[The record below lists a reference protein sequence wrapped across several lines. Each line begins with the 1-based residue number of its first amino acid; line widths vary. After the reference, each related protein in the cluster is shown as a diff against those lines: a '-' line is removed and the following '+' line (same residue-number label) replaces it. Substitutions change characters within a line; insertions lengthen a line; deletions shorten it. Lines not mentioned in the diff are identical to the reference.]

1 MFAPA
6 LLKRSSGHQL
16 WTLAQASCC
25 GVSTSA
31 LNAAPEPAPA
41 AVPNPNSMEV
51 FVNGEPVTIPKSYSV
66 LQACEAAGI
75 DIPRFCYHQRL
86 SIAGNCRMCLVEIEK
101 GPPKPAAS
109 CAMPAAPGMR
119 IKTDTPMVKKARE
132 GVMEFLLINH
142 PLDCPICDQGGE
154 CDLQDQAMIFG
165 SDRSRFVESKRA
177 VEDKNIGPLVKTVMN
192 RCIHCT
198 RCVRFTSEVAG
209 TGEMGMT
216 GRGNASEIGTYV
228 DKLFASELSGNVID
242 LCPVGALTS
251 KPYAFTARSWELKST
266 DSIDVSDALGASVK
280 VDSRG
285 TEVMRILPR
294 LNEDVNEEWLS
305 DKGRFQYDGLK
316 RQRLNVPMVKGP
328 GGLRPTS
335 WADALFAVKAGLGSA
350 SGNEIKAVAGKLAD
364 AESMIALKDLVNRL
378 GSGNTVHEGGLAG
391 LNVDVRSSYIA
402 NSTVAGVEGSDLIL
416 LIGTNPRWESP
427 VYNARIRKATLDGAQ
442 VALLGAPV
450 DLTYGYEHLG
460 SDPADLTK
468 LASGSSPFFAKLK
481 AAKRPLVIV
490 GPGVLKRAD
499 REALLKSVHTL
510 VEAAGSVVTPEWN
523 GFNVIHESASA
534 VAALDIGFTPSA
546 SAASAPPAK
555 FVYLL
560 GADDYADAEV
570 PAGAFV
576 VYQGHHGDKGAA
588 RADVVLPGAAYTE
601 KSGLYVNF
609 EGRVQQTRTAVPLVG
624 DAREDWKIVRALSE
638 VLGKTL
644 PYDGA
649 KGVRARLAAVAPH
662 FALVNNVEGSI
673 WMNGEFIKAMGAGG
687 KGAAVASAGPLTSP
701 ISNFFMTDAISR
713 ASQTMAKCVQARAAR
728 S

>member
-1 MFAPA
+1 
-6 LLKRSSGHQL
+6 
-16 WTLAQASCC
+16 
-25 GVSTSA
+25 
-31 LNAAPEPAPA
+31 
-41 AVPNPNSMEV
+41 MEV
-51 FVNGEPVTIPKSYSV
+51 FVNGESITVPKNYSV
-66 LQACEAAGI
+66 LQACDAAGI

-86 SIAGNCRMCLVEIEK
+86 SVAGNCRMCLVEIEK

-109 CAMPAAPGMR
+109 CAMPAMPGMK

-198 RCVRFTSEVAG
+198 RCVRFCDEVAG
-209 TGEMGMT
+209 TGEMGVT

-228 DKLFASELSGNVID
+228 DKLFSSELSGNVVD

-266 DSIDVSDALGASVK
+266 DSIDVSDALGANVK
-280 VDSRG
+280 VDTRG

-305 DKGRFQYDGLK
+305 DKGRYQYDGLK

-328 GGLRPTS
+328 KGLQAAS
-335 WADALFAVKAGLGSA
+335 WAEALAAVKAGLRGA
-350 SGNEIKAVAGKLAD
+350 TGDAIKAVAGKLAD
-364 AESMIALKDLVNRL
+364 AESMVCVKDLLNRL
-378 GSGNTVHEGGLAG
+378 GSGNTVHEDVGTLCA
-391 LNVDVRSSYIA
+391 DVRSSYIA
-402 NSTVAGVEGSDLIL
+402 NSTVAGVEQADLIL
-416 LIGTNPRWESP
+416 LVGTNPRWEAP
-427 VYNARIRKATLDGAQ
+427 VFNARIRKATLDGTQ
-442 VALLGAPV
+442 VAMVGAPV
-450 DLTYGYEHLG
+450 DLTYKYAHLG
-460 SDPADLTK
+460 SDMSALSE
-468 LASGSSPFFAKLK
+468 LVSGASPFFERLKSAKK
-481 AAKRPLVIV
+481 PLVIV
-490 GPGVLKRAD
+490 GPGVLRRAD
-499 REALLKSVHTL
+499 RDAVLSAVHGL
-510 VEAAGSVVTPEWN
+510 VEKAGIVKPDWN

-534 VAALDIGFTPSA
+534 VAALDIGFQPSA
-546 SAASAPPAK
+546 SARSAPPAK

-560 GADDYADAEV
+560 GADDYASSEV
-570 PAGAFV
+570 PDGAFV

-609 EGRVQQTRTAVPLVG
+609 EGRVQQTRTAVPAVG

-638 VLGKTL
+638 VLGAPL
-644 PYDGA
+644 PYDSLG
-649 KGVRARLAAVAPH
+649 GVRARLADVAPH
-662 FALVNNVEGSI
+662 FALVNNSVQGAV
-673 WMNGEFIKAMGAGG
+673 WMNGEYAKGLAASPSVHAGG
-687 KGAAVASAGPLTSP
+687 VLESP
-701 ISNFFMTDAISR
+701 IGNFFMTDAISR
-713 ASQTMAKCVQARAAR
+713 ASQTMAKCVQARQQA
-728 S
+728 